1 MRAMQAIRLR
11 LAHTF
16 INRDFALFMGGSFI
30 SAMGMWFRT
39 VTVSWVAFELTGSAF
54 YLGML
59 TFAQLAP
66 ILFFGLLGGV
76 LADRVDRRRLML
88 TVSTAV
94 TLLNTLL
101 AALGAGGWLNPAI
114 LLALVAT
121 LGLCDAVMFPTW
133 QAVIKDLVPTE
144 RLRTAVAVSSV
155 RFNLSRVLA
164 PALAGGLLSIA
175 GPAACLAVSAG
186 SSLGIILVTLAIR
199 PRKLT
204 ESRPVSW
211 WAAIGQGLD
220 YTRREV
226 DVRRLLLVTAG
237 FGLLVLPHQA
247 FLPAY
252 TERQLGLGP
261 DGLGTLLTA
270 GGIGGIIGALVTGSR
285 YTDNREYRAM
295 GAFTIVTGLGLLIL
309 GFIPALPAALL
320 GMVIVGIG
328 SIGFWTAAQSTIQL
342 IVPDR
347 LVGRVMSLY
356 VALSAGSMPLGSLV
370 LGSIAE
376 QGDTRIVMVIG
387 GASAL
392 LLCLPLL
399 LRRPPPEQQ

>member
-1 MRAMQAIRLR
+1 MQAFRLR

-16 INRDFALFMGGSFI
+16 INRDFALFMGGSFV
-30 SAMGMWFRT
+30 SAMGMWFRV

-54 YLGML
+54 YLGVL

-66 ILFFGLLGGV
+66 IFFFGLLGGV
-76 LADRVDRRRLML
+76 LADRLDRRRLML

-94 TLLNTLL
+94 TLINTLL
-101 AALGAGGWLNPAI
+101 AALGAGGWLNPVVI
-114 LLALVAT
+114 LALVAI

-133 QAVIKDLVPTE
+133 QAVIKDLVPTQ
-144 RLRTAVAVSSV
+144 RLRAAVAVSSV

-175 GPAACLAVSAG
+175 GPAVCLAVSAG

-204 ESRPVSW
+204 TSRPVSW

-226 DVRRLLLVTAG
+226 DVRRLLLVTGG

-270 GGIGGIIGALVTGSR
+270 VGVGGIVGALITGSK
-285 YTDNREYRAM
+285 YTNNREYRAM

-309 GFIPALPAALL
+309 GFIPTLPAALL
-320 GMVIVGIG
+320 GLAIVGLG
-328 SIGFWTAAQSTIQL
+328 SIGFLTAAQSTIQL

-347 LVGRVMSLY
+347 LVGRVMSVY
-356 VALSAGSMPLGSLV
+356 VALAAGAMPLGSLA
-370 LGSIAE
+370 LGSVAE

-399 LRRPPPEQQ
+399 LRRPPPERR

>member
-1 MRAMQAIRLR
+1 MQAFRLR

-16 INRDFALFMGGSFI
+16 INRDFALFMGGSFV
-30 SAMGMWFRT
+30 SAMGMWFRV

-54 YLGML
+54 YLGVL

-66 ILFFGLLGGV
+66 IFFFGLLGGV
-76 LADRVDRRRLML
+76 LADRLDRRRLML

-94 TLLNTLL
+94 TLINTLL
-101 AALGAGGWLNPAI
+101 AALGAGGWLNPVVI
-114 LLALVAT
+114 LVLVAT

-133 QAVIKDLVPTE
+133 QAVIKDLVPTQ
-144 RLRTAVAVSSV
+144 RLRAAVAVSSV

-175 GPAACLAVSAG
+175 GPAVCLAVSAG

-204 ESRPVSW
+204 TSRPVSW

-226 DVRRLLLVTAG
+226 DVRRLLLVTGG

-270 GGIGGIIGALVTGSR
+270 VGVGGIVGALITGSK
-285 YTDNREYRAM
+285 YTNNREYRAM

-309 GFIPALPAALL
+309 GFIPTLPAALL
-320 GMVIVGIG
+320 GLAIVGLG
-328 SIGFWTAAQSTIQL
+328 SIGFLTAAQSTIQL

-347 LVGRVMSLY
+347 LVGRVMSVY
-356 VALSAGSMPLGSLV
+356 VALAAGAMPLGSLA
-370 LGSIAE
+370 LGSVAE
-376 QGDTRIVMVIG
+376 QGGTRIVMVIG

-399 LRRPPPEQQ
+399 LRRPPPERR

>member
-30 SAMGMWFRT
+30 SAMGMWFRV
-39 VTVSWVAFELTGSAF
+39 VTVSWVAFELTGSVF
-54 YLGML
+54 YLGVL

-66 ILFFGLLGGV
+66 VFFFGLLGGV
-76 LADRVDRRRLML
+76 LADRLDRRRLML

-94 TLLNTLL
+94 TLFNTLL
-101 AALGAGGWLNPAI
+101 AALGAGGWLNPVVI
-114 LLALVAT
+114 LALVAT

-175 GPAACLAVSAG
+175 GPAVCLAVSAG

-204 ESRPVSW
+204 TSRPVSW

-226 DVRRLLLVTAG
+226 DVRRLLLVTGG

-261 DGLGTLLTA
+261 EGLGTLLTA
-270 GGIGGIIGALVTGSR
+270 VGSGGIIGALITGSR
-285 YTDNREYRAM
+285 YTNNREYRAM

-309 GFIPALPAALL
+309 GFIPTLPAALL
-320 GMVIVGIG
+320 GLALVGLG
-328 SIGFWTAAQSTIQL
+328 SIGFLTASQSTIQL

-347 LVGRVMSLY
+347 LVGRVMSVY
-356 VALSAGSMPLGSLV
+356 VALAAGAMPLGSLA
-370 LGSIAE
+370 LGSVAE
-376 QGDTRIVMVIG
+376 RGDTRIIMVIG

-399 LRRPPPEQQ
+399 LRRPPPERR

>member
-1 MRAMQAIRLR
+1 MRVMQAIRLR

-30 SAMGMWFRT
+30 SAMGMWFRV
-39 VTVSWVAFELTGSAF
+39 VTVSWVAFELTGSVF
-54 YLGML
+54 YLGVL

-66 ILFFGLLGGV
+66 VLFFGLLGGV
-76 LADRVDRRRLML
+76 LADRMDRRRLML

-94 TLLNTLL
+94 TIANTLL
-101 AALGAGGWLNPAI
+101 ATLGAVNWLNPVT
-114 LLALVAT
+114 LLALVAI

-133 QAVIKDLVPTE
+133 QAVIKDLVPVQ
-144 RLRTAVAVSSV
+144 RLREAVAISSV

-164 PALAGGLLSIA
+164 PALAGGLLSIT
-175 GPAACLAVSAG
+175 GPAVCLAVSAG
-186 SSLGIILVTLAIR
+186 GSLGIILVTLAIR
-199 PRKLT
+199 PRKLAT
-204 ESRPVSW
+204 SQPVSW

-220 YTRREV
+220 YARHEV
-226 DVRRLLLVTAG
+226 DVRLLLLVTAG
-237 FGLLVLPHQA
+237 FGLLALPYQA
-247 FLPAY
+247 LLPAY
-252 TERQLGLGP
+252 TQRQLGLGP

-270 GGIGGIIGALVTGSR
+270 VGVGGIIGALITGSK
-285 YTDNREYRAM
+285 YTNNREYRAM
-295 GAFTIVTGLGLLIL
+295 GVFTVVTGLGLLIL
-309 GFIPALPAALL
+309 GFAPTLATALL
-320 GMVIVGIG
+320 GLAIIG
-328 SIGFWTAAQSTIQL
+328 LGSFGFLTASQSTIQL

-356 VALSAGSMPLGSLV
+356 IALAAGAMPLGSLV

-376 QGDTRIVMVIG
+376 QSGTRIVMVIG

-399 LRRPPPEQQ
+399 LRRPPPERR

>member
-1 MRAMQAIRLR
+1 MQAIRLR

-16 INRDFALFMGGSFI
+16 INRDFALFMGGSFV
-30 SAMGMWFRT
+30 SAMGMWFRV

-54 YLGML
+54 YLGVL

-66 ILFFGLLGGV
+66 IFFFGLLGGV
-76 LADRVDRRRLML
+76 LADRLDRRRLML

-94 TLLNTLL
+94 TLINTLL
-101 AALGAGGWLNPAI
+101 AALGAGGWLNPVVI
-114 LLALVAT
+114 LVLVAT

-133 QAVIKDLVPTE
+133 QAVIKDLVPTQ
-144 RLRTAVAVSSV
+144 RLRAAVAVSSV

-175 GPAACLAVSAG
+175 GPAVCLAVSAG

-204 ESRPVSW
+204 TSRPVSW

-226 DVRRLLLVTAG
+226 DVRRLLLVTGG

-270 GGIGGIIGALVTGSR
+270 VGVGGIVGALITGSK
-285 YTDNREYRAM
+285 YTNNREYRAM

-309 GFIPALPAALL
+309 GFIPTLPAALL
-320 GMVIVGIG
+320 GLAIVGLG
-328 SIGFWTAAQSTIQL
+328 SIGFLTAAQSTIQL

-347 LVGRVMSLY
+347 LVGRVMSVY
-356 VALSAGSMPLGSLV
+356 VALAAGAMPLGSLA
-370 LGSIAE
+370 LGSVAE

-399 LRRPPPEQQ
+399 LRRPPPERR

>member
-1 MRAMQAIRLR
+1 MQAFRLR

-16 INRDFALFMGGSFI
+16 INRDFALFMGGSFV
-30 SAMGMWFRT
+30 SAMGMWFRV

-54 YLGML
+54 YLGVL

-66 ILFFGLLGGV
+66 IFFFGLLGGV
-76 LADRVDRRRLML
+76 LADRLDRRRLML

-94 TLLNTLL
+94 TLINTLL
-101 AALGAGGWLNPAI
+101 AALGAGGWLNPVVI
-114 LLALVAT
+114 LVLVAT

-133 QAVIKDLVPTE
+133 QAVIKDLVPTQ
-144 RLRTAVAVSSV
+144 RLRAAVAVSSV

-175 GPAACLAVSAG
+175 GPAVCLAVSAG

-204 ESRPVSW
+204 TSRPVSW

-226 DVRRLLLVTAG
+226 DVRRLLLVTGG

-270 GGIGGIIGALVTGSR
+270 VGVGGIVGALITGSK
-285 YTDNREYRAM
+285 YTNNREYRAM

-309 GFIPALPAALL
+309 GVIPTLPAALL
-320 GMVIVGIG
+320 GLAIVGLG
-328 SIGFWTAAQSTIQL
+328 SIGFLTAAQSTIQL

-347 LVGRVMSLY
+347 LVGRVMSVY
-356 VALSAGSMPLGSLV
+356 VALAAGAMPLGSLA
-370 LGSIAE
+370 LGSVAE

-399 LRRPPPEQQ
+399 LRRPPPERR

>member
-1 MRAMQAIRLR
+1 
-11 LAHTF
+11 
-16 INRDFALFMGGSFI
+16 MGGSFV
-30 SAMGMWFRT
+30 SAIGMWFRT

-94 TLLNTLL
+94 TLFNTLL
-101 AALGAGGWLNPAI
+101 AALGASGWLNPAI

-133 QAVIKDLVPTE
+133 QAIIKDLVPTE
-144 RLRTAVAVSSV
+144 RLRTAVSVSSV

-186 SSLGIILVTLAIR
+186 SSLGIIVVTLAIR

-226 DVRRLLLVTAG
+226 DVRRLMLVTAG

-261 DGLGTLLTA
+261 EGLGTLLTA
-270 GGIGGIIGALVTGSR
+270 VGIGGIIGALITGSK
-285 YTDNREYRAM
+285 YTNNREYRAM
-295 GAFTIVTGLGLLIL
+295 GAFTIVTGVGLLIL
-309 GFIPALPAALL
+309 GVIPTLVAALL
-320 GMVIVGIG
+320 GLVLVGVG

-347 LVGRVMSLY
+347 LVGRVMSVY
-356 VALSAGSMPLGSLV
+356 VALAAGAMPLGSLAM
-370 LGSIAE
+370 GSIAE
-376 QGDTRIVMVIG
+376 QGDTRIIMVIG

-399 LRRPPPEQQ
+399 LRRPPPERR

>member
-1 MRAMQAIRLR
+1 MQAFRLR

-16 INRDFALFMGGSFI
+16 INRDFALFMGGSFV
-30 SAMGMWFRT
+30 SAMGMWFRV

-54 YLGML
+54 YLGVL

-66 ILFFGLLGGV
+66 MFFFGLLGGV
-76 LADRVDRRRLML
+76 LADRLDRRRLML

-94 TLLNTLL
+94 TLINTLL
-101 AALGAGGWLNPAI
+101 AALGAGGWLNPVVI
-114 LLALVAT
+114 LVLVAT

-133 QAVIKDLVPTE
+133 QAVIKDLVPTQ
-144 RLRTAVAVSSV
+144 RLRAAVAVSSV

-175 GPAACLAVSAG
+175 GPAVCLAVSAG

-204 ESRPVSW
+204 TSRPVSW

-226 DVRRLLLVTAG
+226 DVRRLLLVTGG

-270 GGIGGIIGALVTGSR
+270 VGVGGIVGALITGSR
-285 YTDNREYRAM
+285 YTNNREYRAM

-309 GFIPALPAALL
+309 GFIPTLAAALL
-320 GMVIVGIG
+320 GLAIVGLG
-328 SIGFWTAAQSTIQL
+328 SIGFLTASQSTIQL

-347 LVGRVMSLY
+347 LVGRVMSVY
-356 VALSAGSMPLGSLV
+356 VALAAGAMPLGSLA
-370 LGSIAE
+370 LGSVAE
-376 QGDTRIVMVIG
+376 RGDTRIVMVIG

-399 LRRPPPEQQ
+399 LRRPPPERR

>member
-1 MRAMQAIRLR
+1 MQAFRLR

-16 INRDFALFMGGSFI
+16 INRDFALFMGGSFV
-30 SAMGMWFRT
+30 SAMGMWFRV

-54 YLGML
+54 YLGVL

-66 ILFFGLLGGV
+66 IFFFGLLGGV
-76 LADRVDRRRLML
+76 LADRLDRRRLML

-94 TLLNTLL
+94 TLINTLL
-101 AALGAGGWLNPAI
+101 AALGAGGWLNPVVI
-114 LLALVAT
+114 LVLVAT

-133 QAVIKDLVPTE
+133 QAVIKDLVPTQ
-144 RLRTAVAVSSV
+144 RLRAAVAVSSV

-175 GPAACLAVSAG
+175 GPAVCLAVSAG

-204 ESRPVSW
+204 TSRPVSW

-226 DVRRLLLVTAG
+226 DVRRLLLVTGG

-270 GGIGGIIGALVTGSR
+270 VGVGGIVGALITGSR
-285 YTDNREYRAM
+285 YTNNREYRAM
-295 GAFTIVTGLGLLIL
+295 GSFTIVTGLGLLIL
-309 GFIPALPAALL
+309 GFIPTLGAALL
-320 GMVIVGIG
+320 GLAIVGLG
-328 SIGFWTAAQSTIQL
+328 SIGFLTAAQSTIQL

-347 LVGRVMSLY
+347 LVGRVMSVY
-356 VALSAGSMPLGSLV
+356 VALAAGAMPLGSLA
-370 LGSIAE
+370 LGSVAE

-399 LRRPPPEQQ
+399 LRRPPPERR

>member
-1 MRAMQAIRLR
+1 M
-11 LAHTF
+11 
-16 INRDFALFMGGSFI
+16 
-30 SAMGMWFRT
+30 
-39 VTVSWVAFELTGSAF
+39 
-54 YLGML
+54 
-59 TFAQLAP
+59 
-66 ILFFGLLGGV
+66 
-76 LADRVDRRRLML
+76 LADRLDRRRLML

-94 TLLNTLL
+94 TLINTLL
-101 AALGAGGWLNPAI
+101 AALGAGGWLNPVVI
-114 LLALVAT
+114 LVLVAT

-133 QAVIKDLVPTE
+133 QAVIKDLVPAQ
-144 RLRTAVAVSSV
+144 RLRAAVAVSSV

-175 GPAACLAVSAG
+175 GPAVCLAVSAG

-204 ESRPVSW
+204 TSRPVSW

-226 DVRRLLLVTAG
+226 DVRRLLLVTGG

-252 TERQLGLGP
+252 TQRQLGLGP

-270 GGIGGIIGALVTGSR
+270 VGIGGIIGALITGSK
-285 YTDNREYRAM
+285 YTNNREYRAM

-309 GFIPALPAALL
+309 GFIPTLAAALL
-320 GMVIVGIG
+320 GLAIVGLG
-328 SIGFWTAAQSTIQL
+328 SIGFLTASQSTIQL

-347 LVGRVMSLY
+347 LVGRVMSVY
-356 VALSAGSMPLGSLV
+356 VALAAGAMPLGSLA
-370 LGSIAE
+370 LGSVAE

-387 GASAL
+387 GRERPAP
-392 LLCLPLL
+392 LPAAAATAAATGTTVIAT
-399 LRRPPPEQQ
+399 RPIVGGRPGRLVA

>member
-1 MRAMQAIRLR
+1 MQAFRLR

-16 INRDFALFMGGSFI
+16 INRDFALFMGGSFV
-30 SAMGMWFRT
+30 SAMGMWFRV

-54 YLGML
+54 YLGVL

-66 ILFFGLLGGV
+66 IFFFGLLGGV
-76 LADRVDRRRLML
+76 LADRLDRRRLML

-94 TLLNTLL
+94 TLINTFL
-101 AALGAGGWLNPAI
+101 AALGAGGWLNPVVI
-114 LLALVAT
+114 LVLVAT

-133 QAVIKDLVPTE
+133 QAVIKDLVPTQ
-144 RLRTAVAVSSV
+144 RLRAAVAVSSV

-175 GPAACLAVSAG
+175 GPAVCLAVSAG

-204 ESRPVSW
+204 TSRPVSW

-226 DVRRLLLVTAG
+226 DVRRLLLVTGG

-270 GGIGGIIGALVTGSR
+270 VGVGGIVGALITGSR
-285 YTDNREYRAM
+285 YTNNREYRAM

-309 GFIPALPAALL
+309 GFIPTLPAALL
-320 GMVIVGIG
+320 GLAIVGLG
-328 SIGFWTAAQSTIQL
+328 SIGFLTAAQSTIQL

-347 LVGRVMSLY
+347 LVGRVMSVY
-356 VALSAGSMPLGSLV
+356 VALAAGAMPLGSLA
-370 LGSIAE
+370 LGSVAE

-399 LRRPPPEQQ
+399 LRRPPPERR

>member
-1 MRAMQAIRLR
+1 MQAFRLR

-16 INRDFALFMGGSFI
+16 INRDFALFMGGSFV
-30 SAMGMWFRT
+30 SAMGMWFRV

-54 YLGML
+54 YLGVL

-66 ILFFGLLGGV
+66 IFFFGLLGGV
-76 LADRVDRRRLML
+76 LADRLDRRRLML

-94 TLLNTLL
+94 TLINTLL
-101 AALGAGGWLNPAI
+101 AALGAGGWLNPVVI
-114 LLALVAT
+114 LVLVAT

-133 QAVIKDLVPTE
+133 QAVIKDLVPTQ
-144 RLRTAVAVSSV
+144 RLRAAVAVSSV

-175 GPAACLAVSAG
+175 GPAVCLAVSAG

-204 ESRPVSW
+204 TSRPVSW

-270 GGIGGIIGALVTGSR
+270 VGVGGIVGALITGSK
-285 YTDNREYRAM
+285 YTNNREYRAM

-309 GFIPALPAALL
+309 GFIPTLAAALL
-320 GMVIVGIG
+320 GLAIVGLG
-328 SIGFWTAAQSTIQL
+328 SIGFLTAAQSTIQL

-347 LVGRVMSLY
+347 LVGRVMSVY
-356 VALSAGSMPLGSLV
+356 VALAAGAMPLGSLA
-370 LGSIAE
+370 LGSVAE

-399 LRRPPPEQQ
+399 LRRPPPERR

>member
-1 MRAMQAIRLR
+1 MQAFRLR

-16 INRDFALFMGGSFI
+16 INRDFALFMGGSFV
-30 SAMGMWFRT
+30 SAMGMWFRV

-54 YLGML
+54 YLGVL

-66 ILFFGLLGGV
+66 IFFFGLLGGV
-76 LADRVDRRRLML
+76 LADRLDRRRLML

-94 TLLNTLL
+94 TLINTFL
-101 AALGAGGWLNPAI
+101 AALGAGGWLNPVVI
-114 LLALVAT
+114 LVLVAT

-133 QAVIKDLVPTE
+133 QAVIKDLVPTQ
-144 RLRTAVAVSSV
+144 RLRAAVAVSSV

-175 GPAACLAVSAG
+175 GPAVCLAVSAG

-204 ESRPVSW
+204 TSRPVSW

-226 DVRRLLLVTAG
+226 DVRRLLLVTGG

-270 GGIGGIIGALVTGSR
+270 VGVGGIVGALITGSR
-285 YTDNREYRAM
+285 YTNNREYRAM
-295 GAFTIVTGLGLLIL
+295 GAFTIVTGLGGLLIL
-309 GFIPALPAALL
+309 GFIPTLPAALL
-320 GMVIVGIG
+320 GLAIVGLG
-328 SIGFWTAAQSTIQL
+328 SIGFLTAAQSTIQL

-347 LVGRVMSLY
+347 LVGRVMSVY
-356 VALSAGSMPLGSLV
+356 VALAAGAMPLGSLA
-370 LGSIAE
+370 LGSVAE

-399 LRRPPPEQQ
+399 LRRPPPERR

>member
-30 SAMGMWFRT
+30 SAIGMWFRI

-54 YLGML
+54 YLGLL

-94 TLLNTLL
+94 TLFNTLL
-101 AALGAGGWLNPAI
+101 AILGAAGWLNPVVILVLIAI
-114 LLALVAT
+114 

-133 QAVIKDLVPTE
+133 QAVIKDLVPSE

-164 PALAGGLLSIA
+164 PALAGGLLSVA

-186 SSLGIILVTLAIR
+186 SSLGIIVVTLAIR

-270 GGIGGIIGALVTGSR
+270 VGIGGIIGALLTGSR
-285 YTDNREYRAM
+285 FTNNREYRAM

-309 GFIPALPAALL
+309 GGIPTLAAALL
-320 GMVIVGIG
+320 GLAMVGIG

-347 LVGRVMSLY
+347 LVGRVMSVY
-356 VALSAGSMPLGSLV
+356 VALSAGAMPLGSLA

-399 LRRPPPEQQ
+399 LRRPPPERR

>member
-1 MRAMQAIRLR
+1 MQAFRLR

-66 ILFFGLLGGV
+66 ILFFGLLGGM

-88 TVSTAV
+88 TVSTVV
-94 TLLNTLL
+94 TLFNTLL
-101 AALGAGGWLNPAI
+101 AALGAGGWINPAI

-204 ESRPVSW
+204 TSRPVSW

-261 DGLGTLLTA
+261 EGLGTLLTA
-270 GGIGGIIGALVTGSR
+270 VGVGGIVGALITGSR
-285 YTDNREYRAM
+285 YTNNREYRAM

-309 GFIPALPAALL
+309 GFIPTLAAALL
-320 GMVIVGIG
+320 GLAMVGVG
-328 SIGFWTAAQSTIQL
+328 SIGFWTASQSTIQL

-347 LVGRVMSLY
+347 LVGRVMSVY
-356 VALSAGSMPLGSLV
+356 VALSAGAMPLGSLA
-370 LGSIAE
+370 LGSVAE
-376 QGDTRIVMVIG
+376 QGGTRIVMVIG
-387 GASAL
+387 GVSAL

-399 LRRPPPEQQ
+399 LRRPPPERG

>member
-1 MRAMQAIRLR
+1 MQAFRLR

-16 INRDFALFMGGSFI
+16 INRDFALFMGGSFV
-30 SAMGMWFRT
+30 SAMGMWFRV

-54 YLGML
+54 YLGVL

-66 ILFFGLLGGV
+66 IFFFGLLGGV
-76 LADRVDRRRLML
+76 LADRLDRRRLML

-94 TLLNTLL
+94 TLINTFL
-101 AALGAGGWLNPAI
+101 AALGAGGWLNPVVI
-114 LLALVAT
+114 LVLVAT

-133 QAVIKDLVPTE
+133 QAVIKDLVPTQ
-144 RLRTAVAVSSV
+144 RLRAAVAVSSV

-175 GPAACLAVSAG
+175 GPAVCLAVSAG

-204 ESRPVSW
+204 TSRPVSW

-226 DVRRLLLVTAG
+226 DVRRLLLVTGG

-261 DGLGTLLTA
+261 EGLGTLLTA
-270 GGIGGIIGALVTGSR
+270 VGIGGIIGALITGSR
-285 YTDNREYRAM
+285 YTNNREYRAM
-295 GAFTIVTGLGLLIL
+295 GSFTIVTGLGLLIL
-309 GFIPALPAALL
+309 GFIPTLAAALL
-320 GMVIVGIG
+320 GLAIVGLG
-328 SIGFWTAAQSTIQL
+328 SIGFLTASQSTIQL

-347 LVGRVMSLY
+347 LVGRVMSVY
-356 VALSAGSMPLGSLV
+356 VALSAGAMPLGSLA
-370 LGSIAE
+370 LGSVAE
-376 QGDTRIVMVIG
+376 QGGTRIVMVIG
-387 GASAL
+387 GVSAL

-399 LRRPPPEQQ
+399 LRRPPPERG

>member
-1 MRAMQAIRLR
+1 MQAFRLR

-16 INRDFALFMGGSFI
+16 INRDFALFMGGSFV
-30 SAMGMWFRT
+30 SAMGMWFRV

-54 YLGML
+54 YLGVL

-66 ILFFGLLGGV
+66 IFFFGLLGGV
-76 LADRVDRRRLML
+76 LADRLDRRRLML

-94 TLLNTLL
+94 TLINTLL
-101 AALGAGGWLNPAI
+101 AALGAGGWLNPVVI
-114 LLALVAT
+114 LVLVAT

-133 QAVIKDLVPTE
+133 QAVIKDLVPTQ
-144 RLRTAVAVSSV
+144 RLRAAVAVSSV

-175 GPAACLAVSAG
+175 GPAVCLAVSAA

-204 ESRPVSW
+204 TSRPVSW

-226 DVRRLLLVTAG
+226 DVRRLLLVTGG

-270 GGIGGIIGALVTGSR
+270 VGVGGIVGALITGSK
-285 YTDNREYRAM
+285 YTNNREYRAM

-309 GFIPALPAALL
+309 GFIPTLAAALL
-320 GMVIVGIG
+320 GLAIVGLG
-328 SIGFWTAAQSTIQL
+328 SIGFLTASQSTIQL

-347 LVGRVMSLY
+347 LVGRVMSVY
-356 VALSAGSMPLGSLV
+356 VALAAGAMPLGSLA
-370 LGSIAE
+370 LGSVAE

-399 LRRPPPEQQ
+399 LRRPPPERR

>member
-30 SAMGMWFRT
+30 SAMGMWFRV
-39 VTVSWVAFELTGSAF
+39 VTVSWVAFELTGSVF
-54 YLGML
+54 YLGVL

-66 ILFFGLLGGV
+66 VFFFGLLGGV
-76 LADRVDRRRLML
+76 LADRLDRRRLML

-94 TLLNTLL
+94 TLFNTLL
-101 AALGAGGWLNPAI
+101 AALGAGGWLNPVVI
-114 LLALVAT
+114 LALVAT
-121 LGLCDAVMFPTW
+121 LGLCNAVMFPTW

-175 GPAACLAVSAG
+175 GPAVCLAVSAG

-204 ESRPVSW
+204 TSRPVSW

-226 DVRRLLLVTAG
+226 DVRRLLLVTGG

-261 DGLGTLLTA
+261 EGLGTLLTA
-270 GGIGGIIGALVTGSR
+270 VGSGGIIGALITGSR
-285 YTDNREYRAM
+285 YTNNREYRAM

-309 GFIPALPAALL
+309 GFIPTLPAALL
-320 GMVIVGIG
+320 GLALVGLG
-328 SIGFWTAAQSTIQL
+328 SIGFLTASQSTIQL

-347 LVGRVMSLY
+347 LVGRVMSVY
-356 VALSAGSMPLGSLV
+356 VALAAGAMPLGSLA
-370 LGSIAE
+370 LGSVAE
-376 QGDTRIVMVIG
+376 RGDTRIIMVIG

-399 LRRPPPEQQ
+399 LRRPPPERR